1 MNSLSRRQALA
12 AAALAAGAGT
22 LSVPAAANAATDSSS
37 SASSSSSTTASHGRR
52 PTISREPFGQING
65 AAVYRYTLAAGNGL
79 KVRILTY
86 GGIVQTVEVPDRHGR
101 PVNLALGF
109 ATLDDYVAH
118 NSPAAGGG
126 VYFGAL
132 IGRYANRIAK
142 GTFTLDGVAY
152 HIPINNNGNALHG
165 GTVGFDQKIWTPSV
179 SSGRDSVSLRLEY
192 VSPNGEMGFPGTL
205 TTQATYTLDNR
216 GRLTL
221 TFHATTD
228 QPTVVNLT
236 NHTYWNLAGES
247 SGNIYGQLLY
257 LNADHFTPVD
267 STQIPTGQV
276 ASVHGTPMD
285 FTRPTPIGAHI
296 AVNDPQLLIGQGYD
310 VNWVVNGPAG
320 GAPRLAARAVDP
332 HSGRIL
338 TIHTT
343 QPGIQ
348 FYSGNFLTGTLV
360 GTGNTVYR
368 QSYGFALETQ
378 NFPDAPNHPNFPSAV
393 LRPGQVYR
401 QTSVYELSGF

>member
-22 LSVPAAANAATDSSS
+22 LAAPAANAAADSSS
-37 SASSSSSTTASHGRR
+37 SAAASHGRR

-65 AAVYRYTLAAGNGL
+65 AVVYRYTLTAGNGL
-79 KVRILTY
+79 TVRILTY
-86 GGIVQTVEVPDRHGR
+86 GGIVQTVQVPDRRGH
-101 PVNLALGF
+101 PVDLVLGF

-142 GTFTLDGVAY
+142 GTFTLDGVTY

-165 GTVGFDQKIWTPSV
+165 GTVGFDQKIWTPSA
-179 SSGRDSVSLRLEY
+179 SSGHDSVSLRLEY
-192 VSPNGEMGFPGTL
+192 VSPDGEMGFPGTL

-221 TFHATTD
+221 TFHSTTD
-228 QPTVVNLT
+228 KPTVINLT

-247 SGNIYGQLLY
+247 SGNVYDQLLY
-257 LNADHFTPVD
+257 LNANHFTPVD

-276 ASVHGTPMD
+276 APVHGTPMD
-285 FTRPTPIGAHI
+285 FTRPTAIGAHI

-320 GAPRLAARAVDP
+320 AAPRLAARAVDP
-332 HSGRIL
+332 HSGRVL
-338 TIHTT
+338 TIYTT

-348 FYSGNFLTGTLV
+348 FYSGNFLAGTLV

-393 LRPGQVYR
+393 LRPGQVYQ
-401 QTSVYELSGF
+401 QTSVYEISGF